1 MSKRIFVRGPALTNS
16 GYGEHTRQ
24 IIGALANMGIQCSKP
39 GLLEVGLQP
48 VRWGETDW
56 DSYIDKDKNFSAEK
70 TFLLSL
76 TSKLNTWAQAK
87 MQPDI
92 SMVVSVPNE
101 FEKMAPTAIG
111 ISAVIECDRVV
122 PSWLQKANQMD
133 LMIVP
138 SEFSKSIMMNTKY
151 QGSDGSTL
159 SCNVPIEVIPES
171 VDTSIFNDQLNDKD
185 LDIDLPP
192 FCFITVGQWGTVG
205 ADRKNIEG
213 TIQVFKEAFKD
224 HPDKEKIGLV
234 LKVNCISNSYMDET
248 YTVNRIKS
256 ITKNYPEFPKII
268 LVHGHMTDYELSK
281 LYKDS
286 RVKAGIFLTH
296 GEGWGLSIA
305 DLAACNK
312 PIIAS
317 NWSAHTEF
325 LNLGKWI
332 RIPCDIKE
340 SGIENDLF
348 AKGNRWAF
356 PSHEEAVRHL
366 KKMYSN
372 YSMPQQ
378 WAIELGAKIRENFNI
393 KVIEDKY
400 YEVFEKYGFLKE
412 AEEKNEVADSIFG
425 KENLE
430 EIVK

>member
-1 MSKRIFVRGPALTNS
+1 MSKRMLFTGPVLTQTGYAHHAKDALMAFAGKCGLDCAVLCTNW
-16 GYGEHTRQ
+16 
-24 IIGALANMGIQCSKP
+24 GAC
-39 GLLEVGLQP
+39 
-48 VRWGETDW
+48 DW
-56 DSYIDKDKNFSAEK
+56 DSYVDKNKNFSAEK
-70 TFLLSL
+70 IFILSL
-76 TSKLNTWAQAK
+76 ISKIETWKQANLA
-87 MQPDI
+87 PDI
-92 SMVVSVPNE
+92 CVTVSIPPE
-101 FEKMAPTAIG
+101 FRRQAPHGVIITAG
-111 ISAVIECDRVV
+111 IETDRVAV
-122 PSWLQKANQMD
+122 SWLQSANQAN

-138 SEFSKSIMMNTKY
+138 SEFAKSAFVNTKY